1 MKKFKV
7 LSVVMAIMLIVS
19 MPFGASAKSFSDVSE
34 STHGWA
40 FEAIQNM
47 ADIGVINGY
56 SDGTFKPNN
65 AVTKLES
72 LLLTARILGVGS
84 EENAELLDASIK
96 KYGEIVDEY
105 ELTFGKDEICYLLI
119 KDIIDE
125 DELTDYISKANA
137 SLGMKR
143 YEIAVLLTKAL
154 DAEDDVSK
162 NLITSLEFADTE
174 DIPAYA
180 KKYVEYVFTNNIM
193 NGVGD
198 NMFSPNTDV
207 TRAQMA
213 LLMDKLSK
221 ITGYD
226 YFAGQVSEVDYDTS
240 VIKIKNSEKT
250 SRYIVND
257 DAILRLDGA
266 SITLKDISNGYSA
279 FVTTKGDALYAIDF
293 VTPLVEKEV
302 KGVLTGKATGANNS
316 VSFYVVD
323 DDDPTPDTS
332 VKESYPLS
340 EGAVVTFEDEP
351 ATLNDLATGSY
362 LTVSIKD
369 GKIVTLHAYPKTKTV
384 VGKVSAVEITP
395 VAKLY
400 IVADNGLEEGF
411 VLASEVETTRN
422 GKETSVSSVVAGDTI
437 TATVVYN
444 RITKIIGTSKTQ
456 QVNGV
461 IKEVVISANPR
472 ITVQSSDGLVTYPV
486 TNTCTFE
493 IAGKSAPTF
502 YDLRVGESVS
512 ITLEGETIVKLV
524 TNATDGVTQINGV
537 VTSVNVS
544 RNLIQVNYID
554 ATSGVS
560 VIEPVFI
567 KSKATIIDIL
577 TGNTMKL
584 SNVKE
589 GSKITA
595 FGVRTGGIF
604 EATTIN
610 VSN

>member
-1 MKKFKV
+1 MKKLKV
-7 LSVVMAIMLIVS
+7 LSVVMAIMFVMAL
-19 MPFGASAKSFSDVSE
+19 PFGASAKTFSDVSE
-34 STHGWA
+34 TSHGWA
-40 FEAIQNM
+40 YEAIQNM

-65 AVTKLES
+65 VVTKLES

-84 EENAELLDASIK
+84 EENAELLNAAVR
-96 KYGEIVDEY
+96 KYGETVDEF
-105 ELTFGKDEICYLLI
+105 ELSFGKDEICYLLI

-125 DELTDYISKANA
+125 DELTDYIGEANA

-143 YEIAVLLTKAL
+143 YEIAILLTKAL
-154 DAEDDVSK
+154 DAEDEVSK
-162 NLITSLEFADTE
+162 NLITTLEFTDTE

-198 NMFSPNTDV
+198 NKFSPDTSV

-221 ITGYD
+221 ITGYE
-226 YFAGQVSEVDYDTS
+226 YFAGQVAEVDYNTK

-250 SRYIVND
+250 TRYIVNT

-266 SITLKDISNGYSA
+266 SITLNDVSSGYDA
-279 FVTTKGDALYAIDF
+279 FVTIKDDALYAVDF

-316 VSFYVVD
+316 ISFYIVE
-323 DDDPTPDTS
+323 DDDPSPDTS

-340 EGAVVTFEDEP
+340 EGAVVTFEGEP
-351 ATLNDLATGSY
+351 STLNDLATGSY

-369 GKIVTLHAYPKTKTV
+369 GKIVTLDAFSKTKTV
-384 VGKVSAVEITP
+384 VGKVSRVEITP
-395 VAKLY
+395 VAKLF
-400 IVADNGLEEGF
+400 ITSDDGVEEGY
-411 VLASEVETTRN
+411 VLSAEVETTRN
-422 GKETSVSSVVAGDTI
+422 GKESNISNVVAGDTI

-444 RITKIIGTSKTQ
+444 RITKVISTSKTQ

-472 ITVQSSDGLVTYPV
+472 ITVQSSDGLITYPV
-486 TNTCTFE
+486 TNTCTLE
-493 IAGKSAPTF
+493 IVGKSAPTF

-554 ATSGVS
+554 SASGVS
-560 VIEPVFI
+560 VIEPVFV

-577 TGNTMKL
+577 TGSTMKL
-584 SNVKE
+584 ASVKE